1 MLKRWILLLLC
12 TLLLVACDKDKDYE
26 PEKFQQAALE
36 QQASSVYTVKQGD
49 TLFAIALGYNIS
61 HLKLAQWNSLS
72 PPYRLAIGQT
82 IQLFNGISQ
91 KKPSPLTHKK
101 SQKKSRLIDTYKV
114 KKGDTLYSIG
124 RRFNVDHDI
133 LAGLNNLPSAE
144 QVYIGQVLKIFKP
157 KQKHSS
163 ANLAKNKPS
172 ITKNTPFK
180 PQKSSII
187 SNNKEN
193 MLKFYTQLPV
203 EGKILKNFSQTGHR
217 GIEISGIIGQTV
229 TAAAAGK
236 VVAVSAGL
244 YGHGITIV
252 IQHHNRYISSYANNR
267 RAFVRTG
274 QTVVQGQA
282 IAEVGQIGR
291 NPPSVK
297 FEISKNGKLVNPMFF
312 LATR

>member
-1 MLKRWILLLLC
+1 MLKQWILLLLC
-12 TLLLVACDKDKDYE
+12 SLSLIACDKDKDYK
-26 PEKFQQAALE
+26 PKKFQQAALV

-61 HLKLAQWNSLS
+61 HLKLAQWNHLS
-72 PPYRLAIGQT
+72 PPYRLAIGQK

-91 KKPSPLTHKK
+91 KKPAPLTRQKP
-101 SQKKSRLIDTYKV
+101 QKKSRSIDTYKV

-133 LAGLNNLPSAE
+133 LAGLNNLASVE
-144 QVYIGQVLKIFKP
+144 HVYVGQVLKIFKP

-163 ANLAKNKPS
+163 ANLSKNQPLT
-172 ITKNTPFK
+172 TKNLQFK

-187 SNNKEN
+187 SNNNEN
-193 MLKFYTQLPV
+193 MLKFYSQLPV
-203 EGKILKNFSQTGHR
+203 KGKILKNFAQTGNR
-217 GIEISGIIGQTV
+217 GIEISGIIGQNV
-229 TAAAAGK
+229 TATAAGK
-236 VVAVSAGL
+236 VVAVNAGL

-274 QTVVQGQA
+274 QAVVQGQV
-282 IAEVGQIGR
+282 IAEIGQVGR

-297 FEISKNGKLVNPMFF
+297 FEISKNGKLVNPMVF